1 MKIRILLISFAL
13 AVIIAAFIFP
23 NSTAKTKNN
32 RDHIITISTKYGD
45 MKFILYES
53 TPLHKA
59 NFIKLVQKGYYDST
73 TFHRVINQFMIQG
86 GDPNSKD
93 ANPNNDGLGGPG
105 YTIPAEFKKELFH
118 KKGALAAARQPD
130 AINPNKESSGSQFYI
145 VQGRPVSNN
154 ELKRLSSFMKQ
165 DYSDEQIKIYNEL
178 GGTPHL
184 DGEYTVFGE
193 IISGMNVIDSIANV
207 NVNSAKRPFENIYMK
222 ITEEVIKKKKITKLY
237 NYVYPSVKKA
247 TTKK

>member
-1 MKIRILLISFAL
+1 
-13 AVIIAAFIFP
+13 
-23 NSTAKTKNN
+23 
-32 RDHIITISTKYGD
+32 
-45 MKFILYES
+45 MKFILYDA
-53 TPLHKA
+53 TPLHKE
-59 NFIKLVQKGYYDST
+59 NFVKLVKKGYYDST
-73 TFHRVINQFMIQG
+73 TFHRVIHQFMIQG

-93 ANPNNDGLGGPG
+93 SNPNNDGLGGPG
-105 YTIPAEFKKELFH
+105 YTIPSEFNSNLFH

-130 AINPNKESSGSQFYI
+130 AINPKKESSGSQFYI
-145 VQGRPVSNN
+145 VQGRPVSRD

-184 DGEYTVFGE
+184 DSEYTVFGE

-207 NVNSAKRPFENIYMK
+207 KVNSAKRPYDNIYMK
-222 ITEEVIKKKKITKLY
+222 ITEEEIKKKKITKLY
-237 NYVYPSVKKA
+237 NYVYPPVDQA